1 MTATPPIEVQSGG
14 ATTPRRGLSGAFS
27 AQLASTGIANLA
39 DGIVSTIAPLV
50 ALGLTASP
58 VQISLITA
66 AGWLPWLLLGLVAGV
81 VVDRRD
87 RKSVQMAA
95 LAVRAL
101 VLAVAAVAAAFGSL
115 SLGLLLGVV
124 LIYGATEVFA
134 DLAAT
139 AIVPQLVPAD
149 RLEAANGRIVG
160 VQQVANA
167 FLGAPVGGALLIAG
181 SAVGFGAAGGLAAL
195 AVVVLLRG
203 MRGSYQPRPTQDP
216 IVASSGAWA
225 QVRDGVGFLFG
236 HRILRPLVVTGSV
249 LNFAMTGYFAVFVLW
264 AVGPGSA
271 IGLTPA
277 QYPLMLLGFAL
288 GAVGGSLVV
297 EAVRRRLG
305 ELPTIV
311 ITLVLSLLLM
321 VVPVWW
327 PNGWVVAAD
336 LALIGALNTI
346 GNVASQSMRQRLV
359 PEELQGRVSGASKTL
374 GFGLMP
380 LGAITAGVVAESFGL
395 ATTFIAAVV
404 VSLLACG
411 YLTLA
416 LARRSSTARTPT
428 DVE

>member
-1 MTATPPIEVQSGG
+1 MTATPPVEAQSGDTS
-14 ATTPRRGLSGAFS
+14 APRPRLSGAFN

-39 DGIVSTIAPLV
+39 DGILSTVAPLV

-58 VQISLITA
+58 VQISMITA
-66 AGWLPWLLLGLVAGV
+66 AGWLPWLLLGLFAGV

-87 RKSVQMAA
+87 RKSIQVVA
-95 LAVRAL
+95 LVVRAL
-101 VLAVAAVAAAFGSL
+101 VLAVAAAAAATGSL
-115 SLGLLLGVV
+115 TMGLLLVVV
-124 LIYGATEVFA
+124 LIYGITEVFA

-160 VQQVANA
+160 VQQVANS

-181 SAVGFGAAGGLAAL
+181 SAAGFGAAGGLAAL
-195 AVVVLLRG
+195 AGVVLLRG
-203 MRGSYQPRPTQDP
+203 MRGSYRPRPTDVRGGGP
-216 IVASSGAWA
+216 MGPWG
-225 QVRDGVGFLFG
+225 QVRDGVRFLFR
-236 HRILRPLVVTGSV
+236 HPVLRPLVITGSV

-264 AVGPGSA
+264 AVGPSSA
-271 IGLTPA
+271 IGLTSS
-277 QYPLMLLGFAL
+277 QYPLLMLGFAL

-327 PNGWVVAAD
+327 PNGWIVAAD

-346 GNVASQSMRQRLV
+346 GNVASRSMSQRLV
-359 PEELQGRVSGASKTL
+359 PEGLQGRVNGASKTL

-380 LGAITAGVVAESFGL
+380 LGAVCAGVVAEGFGL

-411 YLTLA
+411 YLVLA
-416 LARRSSTARTPT
+416 LARRTSTTPNHQAG
-428 DVE
+428 